1 MFQPRTRHGFTLA
14 EALVAMTVL
23 AVAGGAVLIGLT
35 TSLAATSETID
46 AEVAHGLA
54 HQLMEE
60 VAGKRYCGPGE
71 SPTANNFS
79 ATAYE
84 DSGLER
90 ERYDDIDDFH
100 NYGSQPPVDPWGVRL
115 GSEDVDGGQ
124 RHPNLRAPTDFLN
137 RWRQKVKISYVNDTD
152 QTQTAPQGQTSNH
165 RAVEV
170 TISSVDADGATRV
183 LAKRRR
189 VFAYVTTPP

>member
-46 AEVAHGLA
+46 AEVARGLA
-54 HQLMEE
+54 QQLMEE
-60 VAGKRYCGPGE
+60 IAGKRYSGPGE
-71 SPTANNFS
+71 SPTDSNLAP
-79 ATAYE
+79 TAFE
-84 DSGLER
+84 DAGLER
-90 ERYDDIDDFH
+90 ERYDDLDDFH
-100 NYGSQPPVDPWGVRL
+100 NYGSNPPVDPWGVRL
-115 GSEDVDGGQ
+115 GSEDIDGGQ
-124 RHPNLRAPTDFLN
+124 RHPNLRAPTAFLS
-137 RWRQKVKISYVNDTD
+137 RWRQKVEVFYVSDTD
-152 QTQTAPQGQTSNH
+152 QSQTVAQGQTSNH